1 MHVAYRHHIVNRN
14 IHVAHIH
21 YRCAVMFAAACAI
34 HEYMI
39 RCYTQPL
46 PGEAE
51 EYARA
56 AALLAV
62 PKSMLRP
69 GPILQRGAEGFDVE
83 GPPREEVAAAA
94 RAHDEV
100 EAIFNEAMVS
110 CILRAWASCNI
121 GKLRGYTA
129 GRIRICWPYIYRL
142 IIHLRRQLRW
152 MSLMQLKVL
161 MSPRR
166 SSRHLSRCKYSA
178 APGGSLCPWGQC
190 HLLFQL
196 LGTIPHS

>member
-21 YRCAVMFAAACAI
+21 YRCAVMFAARGSSACAI

-51 EYARA
+51 QYARA

-69 GPILQRGAEGFDVE
+69 GLILQRGAEGFDVE
-83 GPPREEVAAAA
+83 GDVAAAA

-121 GKLRGYTA
+121 GKLRGCTA
-129 GRIRICWPYIYRL
+129 
-142 IIHLRRQLRW
+142 H
-152 MSLMQLKVL
+152 S
-161 MSPRR
+161 
-166 SSRHLSRCKYSA
+166 
-178 APGGSLCPWGQC
+178 GSLCKPC
-190 HLLFQL
+190 RLLWQ
-196 LGTIPHS
+196 

>member
-39 RCYTQPL
+39 RCYIQPL

-51 EYARA
+51 QYARA

-83 GPPREEVAAAA
+83 GPPCAPNGLELFSSNQPFSFRKW
-94 RAHDEV
+94 
-100 EAIFNEAMVS
+100 S
-110 CILRAWASCNI
+110 
-121 GKLRGYTA
+121 KLVRPKINQTKNQK
-129 GRIRICWPYIYRL
+129 I
-142 IIHLRRQLRW
+142 
-152 MSLMQLKVL
+152 K
-161 MSPRR
+161 
-166 SSRHLSRCKYSA
+166 
-178 APGGSLCPWGQC
+178 
-190 HLLFQL
+190 
-196 LGTIPHS
+196 